1 LGRLVAHKRI
11 DPVMPFVQVL
21 SFCVIGLCDVI
32 FILDKDL
39 VVVRIGTGYGIIV
52 ICGFLVDLLLDF
64 SASRESTCV

>member
-1 LGRLVAHKRI
+1 
-11 DPVMPFVQVL
+11 VMPFVVWL
-21 SFCVIGLCDVI
+21 LRFCLIGLCYVI
-32 FILDKDL
+32 LILDQDL